1 MTSAWRHAL
10 SCQNESIPIVQNWIK
25 QVVGPSKVP
34 GGNKPQTYFLL
45 GSWAFFA
52 FIGLLIPQDVLT
64 KNEWAR
70 EFTDFMA
77 AIVPQI
83 DRITALGLKPE
94 INRFHYSVL
103 WAVAPVYFVVIMISG
118 NKNFVLGY
126 GRMNMGQIVAGL
138 LFSVIV
144 IWFSMWGIGSM
155 ESNNR
160 VTRVLFYYS
169 LSRAVNA
176 PIFAFAPWMFSGVI
190 VLIIKSMI
198 TGDIHKKINEDDSYG
213 RH

>member
-1 MTSAWRHAL
+1 M
-10 SCQNESIPIVQNWIK
+10 PNWVK
-25 QVVGPSKVP
+25 QIVGPSKVP

-52 FIGLLIPQDVLT
+52 FLGLVIPEDVLT

-103 WAVAPVYFVVIMISG
+103 WAVAPVYFVIFMLSTNKDFALG
-118 NKNFVLGY
+118 NI
-126 GRMNMGQIVAGL
+126 RMTKGHILVFL
-138 LFSVIV
+138 LFSIYC
-144 IWFSMWGIGSM
+144 IGLSMFLWLGFGFV
-155 ESNNR
+155 ESSNR
-160 VTRVLFYYS
+160 VTRVMFYYS

-176 PIFAFAPWMFSGVI
+176 PMIAFAPLAFSGAIILI
-190 VLIIKSMI
+190 VKSMI
-198 TGDIHKKINEDDSYG
+198 TGDIYKKDNEGNIYG

>member
-1 MTSAWRHAL
+1 MDSDQKML
-10 SCQNESIPIVQNWIK
+10 DWIK
-25 QVVGPSKVP
+25 QIVGPSKVP
-34 GGNKPQTYFLL
+34 GGNKPQNYFLL

-52 FIGLLIPQDVLT
+52 FIGLLIPHDVLT

-103 WAVAPVYFVVIMISG
+103 WAVAPVYFVILMLSTNKDFTLG
-118 NKNFVLGY
+118 NI
-126 GRMNMGQIVAGL
+126 RMTNGHTVALL
-138 LFSVIV
+138 LFSIV
-144 IWFSMWGIGSM
+144 AVGFSMWGFSLM
-155 ESNNR
+155 DPNDR

-176 PIFAFAPWMFSGVI
+176 PAFVFIPWAFSGLI
-190 VLIIKSMI
+190 ILIIKSLI
-198 TGDIHKKINEDDSYG
+198 TGDIYKKVNEDDSYG
-213 RH
+213 RP

>member
-1 MTSAWRHAL
+1 ML
-10 SCQNESIPIVQNWIK
+10 NWLRQI
-25 QVVGPSKVP
+25 VGPSKVP

-45 GSWAFFA
+45 GSWAVFA
-52 FIGLLIPQDVLT
+52 FLGLVIPEDVLT

-103 WAVAPVYFVVIMISG
+103 WAVAPVYFIVALMSA
-118 NKNFVLGY
+118 NKNIVLGY
-126 GRMNMGQIVAGL
+126 HRLTIGQIALGL
-138 LFSVIV
+138 LGGAYFIGFAMFLWLGPGLSMDDPRNRIERIV
-144 IWFSMWGIGSM
+144 
-155 ESNNR
+155 
-160 VTRVLFYYS
+160 FYYS
-169 LSRAVNA
+169 VSRAVWA
-176 PIFAFAPWMFSGVI
+176 PIFASGPV
-190 VLIIKSMI
+190 VLAGGLIAMIKGML
-198 TGDIHKKINEDDSYG
+198 TGDIYKKGKEGNAYG